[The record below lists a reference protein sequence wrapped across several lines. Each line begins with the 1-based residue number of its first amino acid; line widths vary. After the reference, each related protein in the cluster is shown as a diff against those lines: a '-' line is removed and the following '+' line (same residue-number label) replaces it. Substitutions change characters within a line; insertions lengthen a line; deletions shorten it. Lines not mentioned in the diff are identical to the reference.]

1 MGAPPGRLGSGGPGR
16 IRGDPPSAI
25 AAPPRDARS
34 LPRSGRKLGR
44 PSRGTAFRLRVPGRN
59 PLPSASRAVRPRSF
73 PFPLRREG
81 PGGDPGRQ
89 VRGEERCGAHSRPAA
104 FHGDPG
110 RLGRPVPGRVPPD
123 DRSRSDPSGKIFPE
137 GVQLSRAGGPL
148 PRPPHR
154 VALRSSPPA
163 EDPGTQAPGGIAAF
177 RPGGKRTPF
186 VHRPARRAYPPPR
199 ASRRRRVHFG
209 CDRRGVR
216 PRLEKSRGGAY
227 SGAHGG
233 ARRSLSSPTP
243 IPRQAT
249 TRETG

>member
-1 MGAPPGRLGSGGPGR
+1 MGAPPGRLGGGAPGR

-25 AAPPRDARS
+25 AAPPRVARS
-34 LPRSGRKLGR
+34 LPRSGRKLDR
-44 PSRGTAFRLRVPGRN
+44 PSRGTAFRQRVPGRN
-59 PLPSASRAVRPRSF
+59 PLPSASRAVRPRPF
-73 PFPLRREG
+73 PFPLRRES

-89 VRGEERCGAHSRPAA
+89 VRGEERCGAHPRPAA
-104 FHGDPG
+104 FLGDPG

-154 VALRSSPPA
+154 MVLRSSPPA

-177 RPGGKRTPF
+177 RPEGKRTPF
-186 VHRPARRAYPPPR
+186 VHRPARRACPPPR

-209 CDRRGVR
+209 GDRCGVR

-233 ARRSLSSPTP
+233 ARPSLSSPTP